1 VKKKARKSPM
11 RRSYESYI
19 STSDGS
25 QSRYYDYQARS
36 VILEGQ
42 ACSVVPR
49 CAKVCRL
56 DILAMFTDMSTAALR
71 FTSEIPASVRRT
83 TLQPEHHGR
92 LLTLLPV

>member
-1 VKKKARKSPM
+1 VKKRARKSPM

-49 CAKVCRL
+49 CAKVCP
-56 DILAMFTDMSTAALR
+56 AASIYCQCSLTVDSGIT
-71 FTSEIPASVRRT
+71 FHVRDSG
-83 TLQPEHHGR
+83 LSAENNIAA
-92 LLTLLPV
+92 